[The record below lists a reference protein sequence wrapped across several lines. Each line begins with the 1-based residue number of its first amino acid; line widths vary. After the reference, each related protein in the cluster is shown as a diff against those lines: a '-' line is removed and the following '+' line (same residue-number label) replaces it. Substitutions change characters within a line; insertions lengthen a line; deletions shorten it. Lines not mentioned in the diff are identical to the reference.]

1 MPNGLLRREPMK
13 ENGNRTYL
21 TQGLSC
27 WISDIAFSRFRS
39 FCNHVLGVR
48 IDELPSEQSIFMRQ
62 NFSIIL
68 CAAVLYLLTNGFYL
82 VKNIIEKTMI
92 PIDMIP
98 LYMMVAASLAM
109 LAFVTVYKEYGS
121 RLARF
126 SLLAYYTVVIA
137 GVTVFMVSCNYHNI
151 GLSIS
156 MCYLFV
162 IMVAPTYQ
170 ALDTAIVCL
179 LIAVSWWLPGRLP
192 YAENYDLF
200 KHFLLRFSIVAGFI
214 SIRHIFIRQSANE
227 RSVKEMS
234 NAFVKLAYNDV
245 MTGTLNKKALETYCA
260 FVAEKLTPERVSVII
275 YDVDDFK
282 SYNDH
287 YSHMKGDEALKRVAG
302 SVVRVL
308 ERSDRYL
315 FRFGGEEFVVVLPDA
330 AEDEACRIAGE
341 LLEAVRAAAI
351 PRNDLPDKS
360 VVTASFGVACG
371 SSKELS
377 DLSVITKA
385 DQQLYICKN
394 GGKDCVAA
402 GDVIYRS
409 GQAASSSA
417 GTSPRAGVAPMI

>member
-1 MPNGLLRREPMK
+1 MERRRDRADVAQDVSFWM
-13 ENGNRTYL
+13 
-21 TQGLSC
+21 
-27 WISDIAFSRFRS
+27 SDMAFSRFRS
-39 FCNHVLGVR
+39 FCDQVLGIR
-48 IDELPSEQSIFMRQ
+48 IDEIPSEQSILMKQ
-62 NFSIIL
+62 NFSVVFYASIL
-68 CAAVLYLLTNGFYL
+68 FLLTNGFYL
-82 VKNIIEKTMI
+82 VKNVVLKTMI

-109 LAFVTVYKEYGS
+109 LAFVTAYKDYGS
-121 RLARF
+121 QLARF
-126 SLLAYYTVVIA
+126 GLLAFYTVVIA

-302 SVVRVL
+302 SVVRV
-308 ERSDRYL
+308 
-315 FRFGGEEFVVVLPDA
+315 
-330 AEDEACRIAGE
+330 
-341 LLEAVRAAAI
+341 AAI

-371 SSKELS
+371 SSKELR

>member
-1 MPNGLLRREPMK
+1 
-13 ENGNRTYL
+13 
-21 TQGLSC
+21 
-27 WISDIAFSRFRS
+27 
-39 FCNHVLGVR
+39 
-48 IDELPSEQSIFMRQ
+48 
-62 NFSIIL
+62 
-68 CAAVLYLLTNGFYL
+68 
-82 VKNIIEKTMI
+82 
-92 PIDMIP
+92 
-98 LYMMVAASLAM
+98 
-109 LAFVTVYKEYGS
+109 
-121 RLARF
+121 
-126 SLLAYYTVVIA
+126 
-137 GVTVFMVSCNYHNI
+137 
-151 GLSIS
+151 
-156 MCYLFV
+156 
-162 IMVAPTYQ
+162 
-170 ALDTAIVCL
+170 
-179 LIAVSWWLPGRLP
+179 
-192 YAENYDLF
+192 
-200 KHFLLRFSIVAGFI
+200 
-214 SIRHIFIRQSANE
+214 
-227 RSVKEMS
+227 MS

-341 LLEAVRAAAI
+341 LLEAVRARPPFRGTI
-351 PRNDLPDKS
+351 CRTK
-360 VVTASFGVACG
+360 ASSPPPSASPAGA
-371 SSKELS
+371 SKELS

-394 GGKDCVAA
+394 GGKDCVATD
-402 GDVIYRS
+402 DVIYRS

>member
-1 MPNGLLRREPMK
+1 MERRRDRADIAQDVSFWM
-13 ENGNRTYL
+13 
-21 TQGLSC
+21 
-27 WISDIAFSRFRS
+27 SDMAFSRFRS
-39 FCNHVLGVR
+39 FCDQVFGIR
-48 IDELPSEQSIFMRQ
+48 IDEIPSEQSILMKQ
-62 NFSIIL
+62 NFSVLFYASIL
-68 CAAVLYLLTNGFYL
+68 FLLTNGFYL
-82 VKNIIEKTMI
+82 VKNVVLKTMI

-109 LAFVTVYKEYGS
+109 LAFVTAYKDYGS
-121 RLARF
+121 QLARF
-126 SLLAYYTVVIA
+126 GLLAFYTVVIA

-341 LLEAVRAAAI
+341 LLEAVRTAAI

-371 SSKELS
+371 SSKELR

>member
-1 MPNGLLRREPMK
+1 MERRRDRADVAQDVSFWM
-13 ENGNRTYL
+13 
-21 TQGLSC
+21 
-27 WISDIAFSRFRS
+27 SDMAFSRFRS
-39 FCNHVLGVR
+39 FCDQVLGIR
-48 IDELPSEQSIFMRQ
+48 IDEIPSEQSILMKQ
-62 NFSIIL
+62 NFSVVFYASIL
-68 CAAVLYLLTNGFYL
+68 FLLTNGFYL
-82 VKNIIEKTMI
+82 VKNVVLKTMI

-109 LAFVTVYKEYGS
+109 LAFVTAYKDYGS
-121 RLARF
+121 QLARF
-126 SLLAYYTVVIA
+126 GLLAFYTVVIA

-260 FVAEKLTPERVSVII
+260 FGRREADARTGQRHHLRRGRFQIVQRSLFPHERRR
-275 YDVDDFK
+275 
-282 SYNDH
+282 
-287 YSHMKGDEALKRVAG
+287 GA
-302 SVVRVL
+302 
-308 ERSDRYL
+308 
-315 FRFGGEEFVVVLPDA
+315 
-330 AEDEACRIAGE
+330 EACRRKRGPRPRTLRPVSFPLRRRGIRCCPAG
-341 LLEAVRAAAI
+341 RC
-351 PRNDLPDKS
+351 R
-360 VVTASFGVACG
+360 G
-371 SSKELS
+371 
-377 DLSVITKA
+377 
-385 DQQLYICKN
+385 
-394 GGKDCVAA
+394 
-402 GDVIYRS
+402 
-409 GQAASSSA
+409 
-417 GTSPRAGVAPMI
+417 

>member
-1 MPNGLLRREPMK
+1 M
-13 ENGNRTYL
+13 
-21 TQGLSC
+21 
-27 WISDIAFSRFRS
+27 
-39 FCNHVLGVR
+39 
-48 IDELPSEQSIFMRQ
+48 
-62 NFSIIL
+62 
-68 CAAVLYLLTNGFYL
+68 
-82 VKNIIEKTMI
+82 
-92 PIDMIP
+92 
-98 LYMMVAASLAM
+98 
-109 LAFVTVYKEYGS
+109 
-121 RLARF
+121 
-126 SLLAYYTVVIA
+126 
-137 GVTVFMVSCNYHNI
+137 
-151 GLSIS
+151 
-156 MCYLFV
+156 
-162 IMVAPTYQ
+162 
-170 ALDTAIVCL
+170 
-179 LIAVSWWLPGRLP
+179 
-192 YAENYDLF
+192 
-200 KHFLLRFSIVAGFI
+200 
-214 SIRHIFIRQSANE
+214 
-227 RSVKEMS
+227 
-234 NAFVKLAYNDV
+234 
-245 MTGTLNKKALETYCA
+245 
-260 FVAEKLTPERVSVII
+260 VAEKLTPERVSVII

>member
-1 MPNGLLRREPMK
+1 M
-13 ENGNRTYL
+13 
-21 TQGLSC
+21 
-27 WISDIAFSRFRS
+27 
-39 FCNHVLGVR
+39 
-48 IDELPSEQSIFMRQ
+48 
-62 NFSIIL
+62 
-68 CAAVLYLLTNGFYL
+68 
-82 VKNIIEKTMI
+82 
-92 PIDMIP
+92 
-98 LYMMVAASLAM
+98 
-109 LAFVTVYKEYGS
+109 
-121 RLARF
+121 
-126 SLLAYYTVVIA
+126 
-137 GVTVFMVSCNYHNI
+137 
-151 GLSIS
+151 
-156 MCYLFV
+156 
-162 IMVAPTYQ
+162 
-170 ALDTAIVCL
+170 
-179 LIAVSWWLPGRLP
+179 IAVSWWLPGRLP

-315 FRFGGEEFVVVLPDA
+315 FRFGGEEFVVVLSDA

>member
-1 MPNGLLRREPMK
+1 MK
-13 ENGNRTYL
+13 
-21 TQGLSC
+21 
-27 WISDIAFSRFRS
+27 
-39 FCNHVLGVR
+39 
-48 IDELPSEQSIFMRQ
+48 Q
-62 NFSIIL
+62 NFSVVFYASIL
-68 CAAVLYLLTNGFYL
+68 FLLTNGFYL
-82 VKNIIEKTMI
+82 VKNVVLKTMI

-109 LAFVTVYKEYGS
+109 LAFVTAYKDYGS
-121 RLARF
+121 QLARF
-126 SLLAYYTVVIA
+126 GLLAFYTVVIA

-156 MCYLFV
+156 TCYLFV

-214 SIRHIFIRQSANE
+214 SIRHIFICQSANE

-417 GTSPRAGVAPMI
+417 GTSPQARAASVI

>member
-1 MPNGLLRREPMK
+1 MERR
-13 ENGNRTYL
+13 RDRADVA
-21 TQGLSC
+21 QDVSF
-27 WISDIAFSRFRS
+27 WISDVAFTRFKS
-39 FCNHVLGVR
+39 FCDHVLGIR
-48 IDELPSEQSIFMRQ
+48 IDEIPSEQSIFMKQ
-62 NFSIIL
+62 NFSVVFYASIL
-68 CAAVLYLLTNGFYL
+68 FLLTNGFYL
-82 VKNIIEKTMI
+82 VKNVVLKTMI

-121 RLARF
+121 QLARF
-126 SLLAYYTVVIA
+126 GLLAFYTVV
-137 GVTVFMVSCNYHNI
+137 
-151 GLSIS
+151 
-156 MCYLFV
+156 
-162 IMVAPTYQ
+162 
-170 ALDTAIVCL
+170 
-179 LIAVSWWLPGRLP
+179 IAVSWWLPGRLP

-351 PRNDLPDKS
+351 PRGDLPGKS
-360 VVTASFGVACG
+360 IVTASFGVACG

-385 DQQLYICKN
+385 DKQLYICKN

-402 GDVIYRS
+402 GDVIYK
-409 GQAASSSA
+409 
-417 GTSPRAGVAPMI
+417 

>member
-1 MPNGLLRREPMK
+1 MERRRDRADVAQDVSFWM
-13 ENGNRTYL
+13 
-21 TQGLSC
+21 
-27 WISDIAFSRFRS
+27 SDMAFSRFRS
-39 FCNHVLGVR
+39 FCDQVLGIR
-48 IDELPSEQSIFMRQ
+48 IDEIPSEQSILMKQ
-62 NFSIIL
+62 NFSVVFYASIL
-68 CAAVLYLLTNGFYL
+68 FLLTNGFYL
-82 VKNIIEKTMI
+82 VKNVVLKTMI

-109 LAFVTVYKEYGS
+109 LAFVTAYKDYGS
-121 RLARF
+121 QLARF
-126 SLLAYYTVVIA
+126 GLLAFYTVVIA

-260 FVAEKLTPERVSVII
+260 FVAEKLTPERVSAII

>member
-1 MPNGLLRREPMK
+1 MK
-13 ENGNRTYL
+13 
-21 TQGLSC
+21 
-27 WISDIAFSRFRS
+27 
-39 FCNHVLGVR
+39 
-48 IDELPSEQSIFMRQ
+48 Q
-62 NFSIIL
+62 NFSVVFYASIL
-68 CAAVLYLLTNGFYL
+68 FLLTNGFYL
-82 VKNIIEKTMI
+82 VKNVVLKTMI

-109 LAFVTVYKEYGS
+109 LAFVTAYKDYGS
-121 RLARF
+121 QLARF
-126 SLLAYYTVVIA
+126 GLLAFYTVVIA

-227 RSVKEMS
+227 RSVKGDEQRLRQ
-234 NAFVKLAYNDV
+234 ACLQRRDD
-245 MTGTLNKKALETYCA
+245 GD
-260 FVAEKLTPERVSVII
+260 AEQKGAGDLLRVCRRKLTPERVSVII

-402 GDVIYRS
+402 GDVIYRV
-409 GQAASSSA
+409 
-417 GTSPRAGVAPMI
+417 RAGGFVVCGDFAAGGRRADDLKGILLLLLCFLRPISESKRPNPKVFPIRNADLLQLLWPSRAKTCLKRSDVSDA

>member
-1 MPNGLLRREPMK
+1 MERRRDRADVAQDVSFWM
-13 ENGNRTYL
+13 
-21 TQGLSC
+21 
-27 WISDIAFSRFRS
+27 SDMAFSRFRS
-39 FCNHVLGVR
+39 FCDQVLGIR
-48 IDELPSEQSIFMRQ
+48 IDKIPSEQSILMKQ
-62 NFSIIL
+62 NFSVVFYASIL
-68 CAAVLYLLTNGFYL
+68 FLLTNGFYL
-82 VKNIIEKTMI
+82 VKNVVLKTMI

-109 LAFVTVYKEYGS
+109 LAFVTAYKDYGS
-121 RLARF
+121 QLARF
-126 SLLAYYTVVIA
+126 GLLAFYTVVIA

-245 MTGTLNKKALETYCA
+245 MTGTLSKKALETYCA

-302 SVVRVL
+302 SVVERVRGDEQHGL
-308 ERSDRYL
+308 RR
-315 FRFGGEEFVVVLPDA
+315 RVRQRMPQR
-330 AEDEACRIAGE
+330 AENAQLVAQAQRR
-341 LLEAVRAAAI
+341 EAVRAAAI

-417 GTSPRAGVAPMI
+417 GTSPRAGGAPMI